1 MSEEGEYRL
10 VENNKR
16 IEEVDSKEI
25 AKQTL
30 RLPEMITNYGIEKII
45 ATLEGETPSSW
56 QKDPW
61 LKNEI
66 SLILDKEN
74 EASLNGWNLKYSKKY
89 GLLKERK
96 DGNE

>member
-1 MSEEGEYRL
+1 
-10 VENNKR
+10 
-16 IEEVDSKEI
+16 
-25 AKQTL
+25 
-30 RLPEMITNYGIEKII
+30 MITNYGIEKII

-74 EASLNGWNLKYSKKY
+74 KASLNGWNLKYSKKY

-96 DGNE
+96 DSNE